1 MCVSFVLRGIIK
13 ILQQM
18 PLVSLAEA
26 VDVAVGPSSP
36 SPLLPEVR
44 DRVARAVQE

>member
-1 MCVSFVLRGIIK
+1 MCVSFVLRGTIN

-18 PLVSLAEA
+18 PPVSLAEA
-26 VDVAVGPSSP
+26 VDVAVGPSTP

-44 DRVARAVQE
+44 DRVARAAQE